1 MKKLN
6 QLLPKLSLYD
16 TTGLSRSVRRSL
28 MMMIVGVVFGNVSF
42 PITGGTALTGY
53 IKALGASDF
62 VYSLL
67 MAAPF
72 VSKFMQ
78 LVASYVLEKTQKRR
92 QLMLYIGLFA
102 RLMWVPVALVPY
114 FVPASEAMIRIWAI
128 LVLVLLLS
136 CLSAF
141 IDVSFNSV
149 IADIVPIGIRGRDFA
164 ARQRC
169 MMVSGIL
176 SGFVISWILD
186 TFTAGGSLVG
196 YTIVFIIAGIFGA
209 IDVACFIWV
218 DFPAMKKPDPA
229 EKKESMFSMMGEV
242 LHNKRYMRL
251 IVLVTIWTFSV
262 NVAAPFYNVHMIGPM
277 QMTYTEVNILS
288 VIISNAATL
297 IFSGMWGGLMDR
309 YGNKSVLRVF
319 TVLAA
324 LLPLL
329 WIPTGPRI
337 IFMVPVVQ
345 FLSGMIWPGVDLSLQ
360 NLYLN
365 HAPEKNRTMY
375 FAMYF
380 CITQMIG
387 VSFGYT
393 VGGWLVDNVFLGLSE
408 QLKFTLFGFEFNQY
422 QFIFQLS
429 GLLRLAVSLLLLR
442 FMPDSEGDA
451 KPFAMLRDICRHG
464 ISGKRGLK
472 A

>member
-1 MKKLN
+1 M
-6 QLLPKLSLYD
+6 YD

-28 MMMIVGVVFGNVSF
+28 VLIIVGVVFGNVSF

-62 VYSLL
+62 VYSILL
-67 MAAPF
+67 ATPF

-92 QLMLYIGLFA
+92 QLMIYVGLIS

-136 CLSAF
+136 CLGAF
-141 IDVSFNSV
+141 IDVSFNSL
-149 IADIVPIGIRGRDFA
+149 IADVVPMKIRGRYFA
-164 ARQRC
+164 ARQR
-169 MMVSGIL
+169 MMMISGIL

-209 IDVACFIWV
+209 LDIVCFIWV
-218 DFPAMKKPDPA
+218 DFPAMKAPDPA
-229 EKKESMFSMMGEV
+229 EKKESMFAMMRDV
-242 LHNKRYMRL
+242 FSNKQYMRI
-251 IVLVTIWTFSV
+251 IVLITVWSFAV
-262 NVAAPFYNVHMIGPM
+262 NIASPFYNVHMLGPM

-288 VIISNAATL
+288 VILSNAGTF

-319 TVLAA
+319 AVLVA

-329 WIPTGPRI
+329 WLPTGPRI
-337 IFMVPVVQ
+337 IFMVPIVQ
-345 FLSGMIWPGVDLSLQ
+345 FLSGVLWPGVDLSVQ
-360 NLYLN
+360 NIYLN
-365 HAPEKNRTMY
+365 HAPVKNRTMY

-380 CITQMIG
+380 CITQMVG
-387 VSFGYT
+387 VSLGYT
-393 VGGWLVDNVFLGLSE
+393 VGGWLLDNVLLPLSE
-408 QLKFTLFGFEFNQY
+408 QLHLTLLGFEINQY

-429 GLLRLAVSLLLLR
+429 GALRMLVALLLLR
-442 FMPDSEGDA
+442 CLPDGDHDV
-451 KPFAMLRDICRHG
+451 KPGKMLRDIF
-464 ISGKRGLK
+464 KNGLTQK
-472 A
+472 NRINA